1 MRTLALLAAALLAT
15 LATPAADACSISG
28 EPNAHIFRPTSGK
41 PGGHRPWI
49 SLWRTTK
56 PIVVTQVKANC
67 IQDTICKG
75 TPVEVERVGTFVRPK
90 AALPDGARIQIT
102 HDGKLL
108 DDATIGRAA
117 IATGASTLPAW
128 DGIEW
133 ISAKQEKEGMCSPAG
148 PVVRL
153 KVKPTKAS
161 LADAYLLVYTTK
173 PDPAKPLAGLST
185 MFSLMSSEI
194 EIGNG
199 YGNPNLF
206 KDVPKQIF
214 VRLAD
219 GDGNLGP
226 VITLP

>member
-1 MRTLALLAAALLAT
+1 MRMLALFAAALTTT
-15 LATPAADACSISG
+15 LAAPAADACSISG
-28 EPNAHIFRPTSGK
+28 NPNAHVFRPSSGK
-41 PGGHRPWI
+41 AGGHRPFI

-56 PIVVTQVKANC
+56 PVTVTQVKANC

-75 TPVEVERVGTFVRPK
+75 TVVEMERVGTFLRPK
-90 AALPDGARIQIT
+90 ASLADGARIQVT

-108 DDATIGRAA
+108 ADAVIG
-117 IATGASTLPAW
+117 TGPTQALPAW

-133 ISAKQEKEGMCSPAG
+133 VSAKHEKEGMCSPAG

-161 LADAYLLVYTTK
+161 LHDAYLMVYTSK
-173 PDPAKPLAGLST
+173 PDPAKPLDGLVT
-185 MFSLMSSEI
+185 MFSMYSPDI

-199 YGNPNLF
+199 FGTPDMF

-226 VITLP
+226 VIKLP